1 MLMFALFPILES
13 HKGFIPIAGYNHGA
27 QKSLIKY
34 AALLASLILFYT
46 LLCNAYCI
54 RFTTDPK
61 VIAETP
67 DALRC
72 ICSFPLLPSI
82 NRAHFQAAGN
92 AKKALLLTLSKQ
104 GFFNSISTPT
114 T

>member
-1 MLMFALFPILES
+1 MLMFALFLFSES
-13 HKGFIPIAGYNHGA
+13 QGFIPIAGYNHGA
-27 QKSLIKY
+27 QNYERVKESIQISIKY

-72 ICSFPLLPSI
+72 ICSFSYYCHPI
-82 NRAHFQAAGN
+82 N
-92 AKKALLLTLSKQ
+92 
-104 GFFNSISTPT
+104 
-114 T
+114 

>member
-1 MLMFALFPILES
+1 MLMFALFLFSES
-13 HKGFIPIAGYNHGA
+13 HKFIPIAGYNHGA
-27 QKSLIKY
+27 QNYERVKENPNFIKY

-67 DALRC
+67 DALLVFAA
-72 ICSFPLLPSI
+72 SPLLPS
-82 NRAHFQAAGN
+82 
-92 AKKALLLTLSKQ
+92 S
-104 GFFNSISTPT
+104 
-114 T
+114 

>member
-1 MLMFALFPILES
+1 MLMFALFPILGITQ
-13 HKGFIPIAGYNHGA
+13 GFIPIAGYNHGA
-27 QKSLIKY
+27 QNIKGQESIQISIKY

-67 DALRC
+67 DALRWYLQLLL
-72 ICSFPLLPSI
+72 LLPS
-82 NRAHFQAAGN
+82 N
-92 AKKALLLTLSKQ
+92 
-104 GFFNSISTPT
+104 
-114 T
+114 